1 MIISK
6 VFCYIRGF
14 LTIIIEGLF
23 PERFIN
29 ICSLNKIELKNIK
42 RKDSTHILADM
53 KIGDFGKLHKIH
65 KKANC
70 KIHIQKKYGLLF
82 FIHRHRKRKALIAGI
97 LLFFLLLNI
106 LTQFVWIINITG
118 NVDVSQDEILKCAYS
133 AGLRTGMS
141 VSKVDSSEIQSYMMT
156 NMDRLSFVSVN
167 RIGTTVN
174 IDVRERAKMRKH
186 FDRDVPVNIISAQS
200 GVVEKILTKSGTA
213 VVKEG
218 DVVYKGQLLVSSAND
233 SKLYGIKYSHSD
245 AEILG
250 RVWHEKSLPVNSYDT
265 KKTSTGEV
273 LKKRKLKFFN
283 FSVNLFIK
291 NKILFEKYDILS
303 YTKYITLG
311 KGKVL
316 PIGIETTE
324 YKEYKE
330 ERVKMSEKEI
340 KNKLSSEL
348 NKECKDGEIVNK
360 TIKKK
365 DGIITV
371 TYECLED
378 ITQEEELNDGGK
390 ISGS

>member
-6 VFCYIRGF
+6 IFCYIKGF
-14 LTIIIEGLF
+14 ITIIIEGLF

-42 RKDSTHILADM
+42 RKDSTHIFADI
-53 KIGDFGKLHKIH
+53 KIGDFKKLHKIH

-70 KIHIQKKYGLLF
+70 KIHIQKRYGFLF
-82 FIHRHRKRKALIAGI
+82 FIHRHRKRKAFIVGI
-97 LLFFLLLNI
+97 FLFFVILNI
-106 LTQFVWIINITG
+106 LTRFIWTVNITG
-118 NVDVSQDEILKCAYS
+118 NTDVSETEILNCLQK
-133 AGLRTGMS
+133 AGISTGIS
-141 VSKVDSSEIQSYMMT
+141 IGKVNSSEIQSYLMT
-156 NMDRLSFVSVN
+156 NMDKLGFVSVN
-167 RIGTTVN
+167 RIGTTLN
-174 IDVRERAKMRKH
+174 IDVREREKPRKH
-186 FDRDVPVNIISAQS
+186 FDRFVPVNIISSQN
-200 GVVEKILTKSGTA
+200 GVIEKIITKSGTA

-250 RVWHEKSLPVNSYDT
+250 RVWHEKSLPTNYRDT
-265 KKTSTGEV
+265 KKVSTGKV
-273 LKKRKLKFFN
+273 KRKKKLLFFN

-303 YTKYITLG
+303 YTKYISLG
-311 KGKVL
+311 DGKNL

-324 YKEYKE
+324 YREYE
-330 ERVKMSEKEI
+330 ENSVNLSEKEI
-340 KNKLSSEL
+340 EEKLFFEL
-348 NKECKDGEIVNK
+348 DKECKDCKVVNK
-360 TIKKK
+360 TTKKK
-365 DGIITV
+365 DGMITV

-378 ITQEEELNDGGK
+378 ITQEEELNDSGK